1 MANGMTI
8 KVYVS
13 QETGIK
19 TNVVTGARGPKGEKG
34 DKGDTGLAF
43 KIAKTYSSVAALQA
57 DTAPTGILAGEFAII
72 TIAAVNGVED
82 PDNGKLYLWN
92 GTIYTYTVDM
102 SVQGIFP
109 NEIDGGEFPI

>member
-13 QETGIK
+13 QETGIR

-43 KIAKTYSSVAALQA
+43 KIAKTYNSLSALQA
-57 DTAPTGILAGEFAII
+57 DIAPTGILPGEFAII
-72 TIAAVNGVED
+72 TIPPVNGVEN
-82 PDNGKLYLWN
+82 PDNGKLYL
-92 GTIYTYTVDM
+92 
-102 SVQGIFP
+102 
-109 NEIDGGEFPI
+109 